1 MNLSNLMP
9 GESRKKISRLLC
21 VTALSTCSVFAYAQ
35 QQQVKLTGSNL
46 PLKSVFKQIEKQT
59 DLSIDYRSQDVD
71 DSRIVKQM
79 PKATTVQQ
87 AMNQLLAGTDCV
99 VTFSNGHIIIKKQA
113 SNTTNQQSKLVKG
126 TIVDATG
133 MPVIGANVMVKG
145 TTNGTITDMDGN
157 FSLEADNNAI
167 LVVSYIGFANQ
178 EIKVGNQTNLAIIM
192 KEDAEALDEL
202 VVVGYG
208 TQKRSNLTG
217 SVEVVS
223 SKELAN
229 RPVASPSA
237 LLQGRVSG
245 MTFSMPS
252 NGNAPGSNPTL
263 QIRGQASLSGETPP
277 LVVIDGIP
285 SDMNDFNS
293 MNPNDIESV
302 SVLKDAASSAVYG
315 ARAPYGVLM
324 VTTKMGKRGEKTQVT
339 YSGNWG
345 IQKPIRMPYSADAYT
360 FGVIKNQALENSRR
374 TPLYT
379 EDELDLI
386 RNNILNPGKYS
397 KEELVPTDGNSWA
410 GYGYENN
417 DIVRTWLRKTSLNQ
431 SHNISLKGGN
441 EKSTYFVS
449 LGYQYQPSAFNF
461 VTDFDNYKRFNV
473 NGGVSTQVNKWLKL
487 TYRSRYSYSSAKEP
501 SFDYGI
507 GRSRLY
513 QLIYTT
519 WPTCQITNPDG
530 SYNERIAIGLNSG
543 YDHKMAHR
551 VDNILALDFDLAK
564 GWTAHVDGTWR
575 LRFEDDQFLMI
586 PVKGKRPSGDE
597 YTISGTQSYLSK
609 KNNHDRY
616 WTIQGYT
623 AYDLNVKKNNFR
635 FQLGMQGEENLYR
648 ELNGDATNL
657 FVYDLPAISIAQGDR
672 TFNDVINDWATV
684 GFFGRINYNYDER
697 YFVEFNGRYDGSG
710 RYSRDQRWGFFPS
723 GFAAWNMSNES
734 FWEEIKPIV
743 NYSRLKLSYGTLGN
757 QGNSAGYLHIPTMEV
772 KSQAS
777 WIIDGKRLPYVKTP
791 SILNMERTWE
801 KITTLDVGLE
811 MRLLENRLS
820 FEGEYFNRR
829 SWDIIGPATPKPS
842 VLGTSA
848 PEINNAEFKTT
859 GFELQLSWMDQ
870 ITPNWDYKIGVM
882 LADAR
887 SKITKYNVTS
897 NYFGED
903 DSWYPGKELGEI
915 WGYQVDRLLTKND
928 FNEDGTLKIDQSR
941 IHANWYP
948 GDVKYED
955 LDGDGIITTG
965 NKTVEKPGDL
975 KRIGNTTPRYRYSLN
990 LSTGYSFEKAG
1001 RLDLSVFFEG
1011 VAKKDIFMNGRTYY
1025 FGVGNS
1031 NNYENTIYNTKD
1043 MFDFYRDETCS
1054 SRLLDMLGT
1063 NTDAFLPRPYD
1074 TTEGSKN
1081 FQTNTRYLYNGA
1093 YLRLKNLTLSYTMPK
1108 EWMEKVRI
1116 NNLQVYFSGENLF
1129 VLSSLP
1135 SHIDPEVGNSRMYP
1149 QTSTY
1154 SFGINIGF

>member
-1 MNLSNLMP
+1 MNKKFLSWVYYDKTQRCKHFFRIM
-9 GESRKKISRLLC
+9 
-21 VTALSTCSVFAYAQ
+21 
-35 QQQVKLTGSNL
+35 KLTTVCSFALAFSLYAGNTNSQNI
-46 PLKSVFKQIEKQT
+46 KVTVKQNNAELRDVLNTIEKQT
-59 DLSIDYRSQDVD
+59 DYLFVYDKYVDVNRKVSVNSQKRPLEEVLGELFGETGIKYTVDGAYIVLSS
-71 DSRIVKQM
+71 K
-79 PKATTVQQ
+79 
-87 AMNQLLAGTDCV
+87 NELAENIYPV
-99 VTFSNGHIIIKKQA
+99 I
-113 SNTTNQQSKLVKG
+113 QQSKTITGVVKDVNG
-126 TIVDATG
+126 E
-133 MPVIGANVMVKG
+133 PVIGANIVEKG
-145 TTNGTITDMDGN
+145 TTNGTITDVEGR
-157 FSLEADNNAI
+157 FSLN
-167 LVVSYIGFANQ
+167 VVSSDATLIISYIGYVSQ
-178 EIKVGNQTNLAIIM
+178 EISVHGQIFVTVIL
-192 KEDAEALDEL
+192 KEDSETLDEV

-229 RPVASPSA
+229 RPVSSPSA

-252 NGNAPGSNPTL
+252 KGNAPGSNPTL
-263 QIRGQASLSGETPP
+263 QIRGQASLSDVTPP
-277 LVVIDGIP
+277 LVVIDGMP

-293 MNPNDIESV
+293 LNPNDIESV
-302 SVLKDAASSAVYG
+302 SVLKDAAASAIYG

-324 VTTKMGKRGEKTQVT
+324 VTTKMGKNGEKAQVT

-386 RNNILNPGKYS
+386 RDNILNPGKYS
-397 KEELVPTDGNSWA
+397 KEDLVPTDGNSWA

-417 DIVRTWLRKTSLNQ
+417 DIVRTWLRKTSLQQ
-431 SHNISLKGGN
+431 SHNVSLKGGN

-449 LGYQYQPSAFNF
+449 LGYLYQPSAFNF

-487 TYRSRYSYSSAKEP
+487 TYRSRYSYASAKEP

-513 QLIYTT
+513 QLIYTS
-519 WPTCQITNPDG
+519 WPTCPVTNPDG
-530 SYNERIAIGLNSG
+530 TYNERIAIGKNSG
-543 YDHKMAHR
+543 YDYNMTHR
-551 VDNILALDFDLAK
+551 VDNSLALDFDLAK

-575 LRFEDDQFLMI
+575 LKFEDDQFLMA

-609 KNNHDRY
+609 KNDHDRY

-623 AYDLNVKKNNFR
+623 AYDLNLKKNNFR
-635 FQLGMQGEENLYR
+635 FQLGMQGEENVYR
-648 ELNGDATNL
+648 ELNGDATSL
-657 FVYDLPAISIAQGDR
+657 FVYDMPAISIAQGDR
-672 TFNDVINDWATV
+672 TFNDAMNDWATV

-723 GFAAWNMSNES
+723 GFAAWNMSNER
-734 FWEEIKPIV
+734 FWEGIKPII
-743 NYSRLKLSYGTLGN
+743 NYSRLKLSYGSLGN

-801 KITTLDVGLE
+801 KITTFDVGLE

-848 PEINNAEFKTT
+848 PEINNAELKTT

-897 NYFGED
+897 NYFGPDKNNED
-903 DSWYPGKELGEI
+903 KSWYPGKELGEI
-915 WGYQVDRLLTKND
+915 WGYQVDRLLTKED

-965 NKTVEKPGDL
+965 NKTVEKPGD
-975 KRIGNTTPRYRYSLN
+975 
-990 LSTGYSFEKAG
+990 
-1001 RLDLSVFFEG
+1001 
-1011 VAKKDIFMNGRTYY
+1011 
-1025 FGVGNS
+1025 
-1031 NNYENTIYNTKD
+1031 
-1043 MFDFYRDETCS
+1043 
-1054 SRLLDMLGT
+1054 
-1063 NTDAFLPRPYD
+1063 
-1074 TTEGSKN
+1074 
-1081 FQTNTRYLYNGA
+1081 
-1093 YLRLKNLTLSYTMPK
+1093 
-1108 EWMEKVRI
+1108 
-1116 NNLQVYFSGENLF
+1116 
-1129 VLSSLP
+1129 
-1135 SHIDPEVGNSRMYP
+1135 
-1149 QTSTY
+1149 
-1154 SFGINIGF
+1154 

>member
-386 RNNILNPGKYS
+386 RDNILNPGKYS

-530 SYNERIAIGLNSG
+530 RN
-543 YDHKMAHR
+543 
-551 VDNILALDFDLAK
+551 
-564 GWTAHVDGTWR
+564 
-575 LRFEDDQFLMI
+575 
-586 PVKGKRPSGDE
+586 P
-597 YTISGTQSYLSK
+597 
-609 KNNHDRY
+609 
-616 WTIQGYT
+616 
-623 AYDLNVKKNNFR
+623 
-635 FQLGMQGEENLYR
+635 
-648 ELNGDATNL
+648 
-657 FVYDLPAISIAQGDR
+657 
-672 TFNDVINDWATV
+672 
-684 GFFGRINYNYDER
+684 
-697 YFVEFNGRYDGSG
+697 
-710 RYSRDQRWGFFPS
+710 QRWS
-723 GFAAWNMSNES
+723 
-734 FWEEIKPIV
+734 
-743 NYSRLKLSYGTLGN
+743 
-757 QGNSAGYLHIPTMEV
+757 
-772 KSQAS
+772 
-777 WIIDGKRLPYVKTP
+777 
-791 SILNMERTWE
+791 
-801 KITTLDVGLE
+801 LE
-811 MRLLENRLS
+811 
-820 FEGEYFNRR
+820 
-829 SWDIIGPATPKPS
+829 
-842 VLGTSA
+842 
-848 PEINNAEFKTT
+848 
-859 GFELQLSWMDQ
+859 
-870 ITPNWDYKIGVM
+870 
-882 LADAR
+882 
-887 SKITKYNVTS
+887 
-897 NYFGED
+897 
-903 DSWYPGKELGEI
+903 
-915 WGYQVDRLLTKND
+915 
-928 FNEDGTLKIDQSR
+928 
-941 IHANWYP
+941 
-948 GDVKYED
+948 
-955 LDGDGIITTG
+955 
-965 NKTVEKPGDL
+965 
-975 KRIGNTTPRYRYSLN
+975 
-990 LSTGYSFEKAG
+990 
-1001 RLDLSVFFEG
+1001 
-1011 VAKKDIFMNGRTYY
+1011 
-1025 FGVGNS
+1025 
-1031 NNYENTIYNTKD
+1031 
-1043 MFDFYRDETCS
+1043 
-1054 SRLLDMLGT
+1054 
-1063 NTDAFLPRPYD
+1063 
-1074 TTEGSKN
+1074 
-1081 FQTNTRYLYNGA
+1081 
-1093 YLRLKNLTLSYTMPK
+1093 
-1108 EWMEKVRI
+1108 
-1116 NNLQVYFSGENLF
+1116 
-1129 VLSSLP
+1129 
-1135 SHIDPEVGNSRMYP
+1135 
-1149 QTSTY
+1149 
-1154 SFGINIGF
+1154 